1 MGDSAGGRS
10 PVGLGLSHGGRA
22 PRLVHHR
29 FFRGITARVFV
40 VSGVI
45 TMILAA
51 AFALLIF
58 AVREQRDAGKLALRS
73 QEAITAGS
81 ELQKSVISLENGLRG
96 FVASGRDRSLESWNA
111 ALKQYPGQA
120 RKLAALVSDEPAQ
133 QALVRRIDT
142 EIDDYVGLWGM
153 PLLSLAR
160 DDIESARSVIDG
172 GKGRVRIEAIRSD
185 FARLFEQER
194 AVAAS
199 REHRAEGRS
208 SLAIGAGIGGFGL
221 LLILALGFA
230 LFLRRFVVRPVKA
243 VAGASGQLAHG
254 DLSVRVPAHSDD
266 ELGDLAR
273 AFNRMADS
281 LETGRAE
288 LDERTHELE
297 RSNEELARFGSVVS
311 HDLQAPLAT
320 VSMYAQLL
328 ERRHA
333 DLLGDDRRIV
343 DGICAATGHARE
355 LIRDLLEYSKA
366 GRGELR
372 RQAVDTGELVHE
384 VLDLLAAPIEEKHA
398 SVALADLPVLRADPG
413 NLRQVF
419 QNLIGNAIKFC
430 DHDPEVR
437 VSASFENGWGGF
449 SVADNGIGRAPD
461 EARDIFEPFHRLH
474 GDGHYPGTGIGLA
487 VCERI
492 VEHHGGRIWAE
503 SAPGRGSTFKFT
515 LPADVPAPAPAR
527 DQPAVA

>member
-1 MGDSAGGRS
+1 
-10 PVGLGLSHGGRA
+10 VL
-22 PRLVHHR
+22 
-29 FFRGITARVFV
+29 V

-45 TMILAA
+45 TLILGA
-51 AFALLIF
+51 AFTLLIF

-96 FVASGRDRSLESWNA
+96 FVASGRDRSLEPWNA
-111 ALKQYPGQA
+111 ALKEYPTQA
-120 RKLAALVSDEPAQ
+120 RRLSGLVSDEPSQ
-133 QALVRRIDT
+133 QALVQRINSD
-142 EIDDYVGLWGM
+142 IDDYVGLWGM

-160 DDIESARSVIDG
+160 DQIESARAVVDG
-172 GKGRVRIEAIRSD
+172 GRGRARIDAIRRD

-199 REHRAEGRS
+199 REHSAEGRS
-208 SLAIGAGIGGFGL
+208 SLGIGAGIGG
-221 LLILALGFA
+221 LALVFILGGGVA
-230 LFLRRFVVRPVKA
+230 LFLRRFVVKPVKA
-243 VAGASGQLAHG
+243 VAGASGQLAAG
-254 DLSVRVPAHSDD
+254 DLSVRVPPQSDD

-273 AFNRMADS
+273 AFNSMADS
-281 LETGRAE
+281 LERSRTE
-288 LDERTHELE
+288 LDDRTHELE
-297 RSNEELARFGSVVS
+297 RSNEELERFGSVVS

-328 ERRHA
+328 ERRHG
-333 DLLGDDRRIV
+333 DELGDDRRIV
-343 DGICAATGHARE
+343 DGICAATAHARE

-372 RQAVDTGELVHE
+372 SEPVDAGELVAE
-384 VLDLLAAPIEEKHA
+384 VLELLAAPIEEA
-398 SVALADLPVLRADPG
+398 GATVRVSDLPVLRADPS

-419 QNLIGNAIKFC
+419 QNLIGNAVKFC
-430 DHDPEVR
+430 DSEPEVR
-437 VSASFENGWGGF
+437 VTAERVGPYWQFAVS
-449 SVADNGIGRAPD
+449 DNGIGMDPD

-492 VEHHGGRIWAE
+492 VEHHGGRIWAV
-503 SAPGRGSTFKFT
+503 SQQGRGSTFNFT
-515 LPADVPAPAPAR
+515 LPADPQLAPRKAPRGEA
-527 DQPAVA
+527 AVA